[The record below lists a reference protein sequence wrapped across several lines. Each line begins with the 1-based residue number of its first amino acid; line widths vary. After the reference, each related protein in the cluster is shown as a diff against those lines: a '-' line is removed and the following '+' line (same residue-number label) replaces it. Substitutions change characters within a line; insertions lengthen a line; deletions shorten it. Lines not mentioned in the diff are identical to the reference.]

1 MPLYWRLSGPFTET
15 FMRAFKSYIKQ
26 PVSLFGFD
34 KAKIWKSLLW
44 PGCDKWNEQ
53 YIAAILVVSSTI
65 LAYAAWALLDIRNN
79 AITQMFRDH
88 QNKLSY
94 CQRTFMV
101 EVAKPIIMANTV
113 HQGLQ
118 GSDFSIRYLFFQN
131 PMRCTR
137 SASVLTL
144 SEMRCWWIAWNSE
157 MRWDFS
163 RLLAFWN

>member
-88 QNKLSY
+88 QNNSV
-94 CQRTFMV
+94 T
-101 EVAKPIIMANTV
+101 AKELLWWRSQSRSLWPIR
-113 HQGLQ
+113 
-118 GSDFSIRYLFFQN
+118 SIKVCKEAISRFAISSFKTQ
-131 PMRCTR
+131 MRCTR